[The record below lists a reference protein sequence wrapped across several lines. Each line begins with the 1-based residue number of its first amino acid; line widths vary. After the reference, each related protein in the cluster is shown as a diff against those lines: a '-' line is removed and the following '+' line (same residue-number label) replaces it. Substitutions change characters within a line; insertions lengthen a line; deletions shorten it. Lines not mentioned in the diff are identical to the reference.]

1 MHLKSTLS
9 LPATIAALQLVQGF
23 GRELAVLAD
32 FDTNRINA
40 IMLACEEAFVAIVE
54 RAAADPIEP
63 VLICGELTP
72 LELTLSFSDR
82 EMPPSPDEDELP
94 HLDAWHLDAAQLN
107 GMGRLLIRAASDEAL
122 WQSLGQEGNR
132 LTLIFKRTAASISME
147 HTPETI
153 PDRHQPSAEEQNYII
168 RRATLED
175 DWYRI
180 ARTIFYAYGH
190 TYHRDDIYYP
200 ERLKELNRAGRLV
213 SVVAVTATGDIAGH
227 YALELGG
234 PGQISSKQYVVAE
247 SCMAV
252 VTPGHRGQGLL
263 KQMRKQLESEAC
275 RLRLHGLF
283 SQPAANQPLSQQI
296 NETFGALPCALS
308 LALLASSPHFQ
319 TTTEDQTA
327 QRESC
332 LLYFKPLTPV
342 APRRIYPPVRHQAM
356 LRETYQACGIPVT
369 VAQISGTAAGTSQ
382 VSAHYLAALDLGTIR
397 VEVVGADIA
406 AALQAARNDLCRKT
420 GARVLNLTVCLT
432 CPGAAETCA
441 AAERL
446 GFFYGGLSPLYDDG
460 EDVLRM
466 QYLDTTLDIAR
477 LTVAGPFA
485 NRLLDYVEADR
496 RRVAHTLAPGWQ

>member
-1 MHLKSTLS
+1 MLLKSTLS
-9 LPATIAALQLVQGF
+9 LPATITALQLVQGF

-32 FDTNRINA
+32 FDTRRINA

-54 RAAADPIEP
+54 RAAADPAEP

-72 LELTLSFSDR
+72 LELTLSFCDH
-82 EMPPSPDEDELP
+82 EMPPSPDENELP
-94 HLDAWHLDAAQLN
+94 HLDAWHLDATKLN

-132 LTLIFKRTAASISME
+132 LLLTFKRTTTNISVE
-147 HTPETI
+147 HTPDTT
-153 PDRHQPSAEEQNYII
+153 PDIHQPHTEEQNYII
-168 RRATLED
+168 RRANMED

-213 SVVAVTATGDIAGH
+213 SVVAVTTSGDIAGH

-234 PGQISSKQYVVAE
+234 LGQISSKQYVVAE

-252 VTPGHRGQGLL
+252 VSPGHRGQGLM

-275 RLRLHGLF
+275 ALRLHGLF
-283 SQPAANQPLSQQI
+283 SQPATNHPLSQQI
-296 NETFGALPCALS
+296 NESFGARPCAVS
-308 LALLASSPHFQ
+308 LAFLAPNPGFQ
-319 TTTEDQTA
+319 TTTQDQTS

-332 LLYFKPLTPV
+332 LLFFKALTTPT
-342 APRRIYPPVRHQAM
+342 PRRIYPPVRHQAM
-356 LRETYQACGIPVT
+356 LWETYQACGIPVT

-397 VEVVGADIA
+397 VEVVGVDIS

-420 GARVLNLTVCLT
+420 GARVLYLTVCLT

-446 GFFYGGLSPLYDDG
+446 GFFYGGLAPFFDDG

-466 QYLDTTLDIAR
+466 QYLDTTLDITR
-477 LTVAGPFA
+477 LTVAGTFA

-496 RRVAHTLAPGWQ
+496 RRVGQF